1 MTALDSRADPTH
13 AVSVTPGNPVDPVRM
28 VDRMPRQRDR
38 RQALSDV
45 LASLTR
51 FLDKE
56 QDISRIRGAFEEM
69 ICRVVPVRAIQLRE
83 ASSRWTG
90 RLAGT
95 AGIESIALEVPGSD
109 PSTRGLLEA
118 TFDPACRLGDWDFQ
132 MLGTASHI
140 GALVLEIERSWTQLA
155 RAGLLTGHRSR
166 RDGAAPI
173 IGSTEIMQ
181 ALRATIERLAA
192 TDFTVL
198 LEGANDPQ

>member
-1 MTALDSRADPTH
+1 MTALDSPADPPP
-13 AVSVTPGNPVDPVRM
+13 AVSLTPVNPVSAVGA
-28 VDRMPRQRDR
+28 VDRLPRQRDR
-38 RQALSDV
+38 RQALSDL

-51 FLDKE
+51 FLDKG
-56 QDISRIRGAFEEM
+56 QDISLMRGAFEEM
-69 ICRVVPVRAIQLRE
+69 MRRVVPVRAIQLRE

-90 RLAGT
+90 GLVGT
-95 AGIESIALEVPGSD
+95 TGIESIALEVPGSD
-109 PSTRGLLEA
+109 PSTRGFLEA
-118 TFDPACRLGDWDFQ
+118 TFDPGCRLGDWDFQ
-132 MLGTASHI
+132 MLGTASHV

-155 RAGLLTGHRSR
+155 RAGLLNGHRSR

-198 LEGANDPQ
+198 LEGSSDPQ